1 MAIKAGGDK
10 KGEPALTHGKKR
22 GLPTAAEAAQ
32 RDEMKWEDMGVMA
45 RAKFV
50 YEHCTVE
57 PMFGCYILTSML
69 TGLATQNLNLQKA
82 CRVNLQLDDDTCTAL
97 DNRNMSNFKREEEA
111 VQTLVADM
119 MVWKT
124 VVQSS
129 IPSVLIVFVGSW
141 SDRNRR
147 RKPGMLIPVAGELL
161 TAVGLLVCTYYFYEL
176 PMQVTGLVESLPTA
190 LTGGWMTMV
199 MAIFSYI
206 GDVSSVSPRT
216 GALFGIHPITA
227 K

>member
-1 MAIKAGGDK
+1 MAVKANENKNGVTASK
-10 KGEPALTHGKKR
+10 HSEKP
-22 GLPTAAEAAQ
+22 AAEAVPQ
-32 RDEMKWEDMGVMA
+32 RDETKWEDMDLTA

-82 CRVNLQLDDDTCTAL
+82 CRVNLRLGDDTCTAL
-97 DNRNMSNFKREEEA
+97 DNRNMNNYRTEELAIQEM
-111 VQTLVADM
+111 VTDM

-124 VVQSS
+124 VVQSG

-147 RKPGMLIPVAGELL
+147 RKPGMLLPVVGELL
-161 TAVGLLVCTYYFYEL
+161 TTVGLMACTYYYYEL
-176 PMQVTGLVESLPTA
+176 PMQVTGLVESFPTA

-206 GDVSSVSPRT
+206 GDVSSVSPQT
-216 GALFGIHPITA
+216 I
-227 K
+227 